1 MNKKKLTEFKVAFE
15 AEKLKLETV
24 LSTKSQ
30 SELDV
35 DGDETDKIQGT
46 QLSNLLTKLSE
57 RDLLKLNKIN
67 HALEK
72 IEDGT
77 FGECEECGEDI
88 GEKRLYAKPDVV
100 TCVFCQ
106 EKLEKLSKSF
116 K

>member
-1 MNKKKLTEFKVAFE
+1 MNKNKIAEFKKTFE
-15 AEKLKLETV
+15 DEKLRIESI
-24 LSTKSQ
+24 LSAKSQ

-35 DGDETDKIQGT
+35 DGDEVDKIQGS
-46 QLSNLLTKLSE
+46 QISNVLTKLSE
-57 RDLLKLNKIN
+57 RDISKLVKIK

-88 GEKRLYAKPDVV
+88 AEKRLIAKPDVV

-106 EKLEKLSKSF
+106 EKIERLAKLF

>member
-1 MNKKKLTEFKVAFE
+1 MNKKKIKEAFE
-15 AEKLKLETV
+15 AEKLRIETL

-35 DGDETDKIQGT
+35 DGDDIDKIQGS
-46 QLSNLLTKLSE
+46 QISNILTKLSE
-57 RDLLKLNKIN
+57 RDISKLVKIK

-88 GEKRLYAKPDVV
+88 AEKRLMAKPDVV

-106 EKLEKLSKSF
+106 EKIERLAKIF